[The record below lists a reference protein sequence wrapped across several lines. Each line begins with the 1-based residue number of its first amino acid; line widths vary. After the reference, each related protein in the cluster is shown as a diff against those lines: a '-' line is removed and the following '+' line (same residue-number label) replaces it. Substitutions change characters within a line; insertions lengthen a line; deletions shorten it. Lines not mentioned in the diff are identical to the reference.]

1 MHQATVNIIVIGYGL
16 PDLEARC
23 LESVR
28 RATSHPYLLTFFD
41 NFESGLTLT
50 EAWNLLIS
58 ASPCDHICLLNNDTE
73 VHPGWLSRMYETLTT
88 VEDCGFVGPSTNQ
101 CHSPQKAVGT
111 LREAEAHRGSAVRMD
126 SPISGFCL
134 LFSKSTYDM
143 LEGFDSRYAL
153 YGQESDF
160 IDRGFALGFDAYWR
174 QDAFVYHHGEASIK
188 AHGVNVSKERE
199 KAKKLY
205 WSERK

>member
-1 MHQATVNIIVIGYGL
+1 MHPATVNIIVIGYGL
-16 PDLEARC
+16 TDLETAC
-23 LESVR
+23 LACVR
-28 RATSHPYLLTFFD
+28 KNTTHRYLLTFFD
-41 NFESGLTLT
+41 NYESGLTLT
-50 EAWNLLIS
+50 EAWNALIS
-58 ASPCDHICLLNNDTE
+58 ASPCEYICLLNNDTE
-73 VHPGWLSRMYETLTT
+73 VRPNWLGRMYETLTN

-101 CHSPQKAVGT
+101 CHSPQKSVST
-111 LREAEAHRGSAVRMD
+111 FQEAESHRASAVKME

-134 LFSKSTYDM
+134 LFSKSTYN
-143 LEGFDSRYAL
+143 LLGGFDERYAL

-160 IDRGFALGFDAYWR
+160 IDRGFRLGLDAYWR

-188 AHGVNVSKERE
+188 AHDIDVASERE